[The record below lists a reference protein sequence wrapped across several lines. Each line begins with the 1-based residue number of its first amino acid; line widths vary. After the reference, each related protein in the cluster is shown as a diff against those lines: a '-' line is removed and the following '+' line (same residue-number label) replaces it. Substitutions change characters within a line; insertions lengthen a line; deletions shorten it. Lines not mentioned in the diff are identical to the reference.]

1 MSKPVVISMVIY
13 QPFVLPESFHALNL
27 DIATP
32 TMQRKDALY
41 SWCCSDSDDQT
52 CTQMVLFQ
60 DLFKETTKCS
70 YQSAILFQFF
80 VWVFLCLF
88 FLFLWFGFCNSARL
102 SQTKKK
108 MQCTINHTNW
118 CGQQHCPIPLHWQ
131 AATFSTA
138 PWPEDKLLFPTHC
151 PSELPDSTYE
161 STFSQISDCWAT
173 ETFSPIDCTS
183 QTKNKR
189 ASHWLQQT

>member
-41 SWCCSDSDDQT
+41 SWRCSNSDDQT

-118 CGQQHCPIPLHWQ
+118 CGQQHCPIPKHWQ

-138 PWPEDKLLFPTHC
+138 PWLEGKPSSSSFSFPHTVHLSYEPAPMKALFLTFLIIGQLKL
-151 PSELPDSTYE
+151 S
-161 STFSQISDCWAT
+161 
-173 ETFSPIDCTS
+173 
-183 QTKNKR
+183 
-189 ASHWLQQT
+189 LQ